1 MNSFLGDNALVK
13 IVKLTIETNL
23 LTSEYTLVDSAAIVL
38 TRILAAV
45 ALVSL
50 LMVVIYSV
58 SDLKITIGSGADTI
72 LI

>member
-1 MNSFLGDNALVK
+1 M
-13 IVKLTIETNL
+13 
-23 LTSEYTLVDSAAIVL
+23 
-38 TRILAAV
+38 RILAAV

-58 SDLKITIGSGADTI
+58 SDLQITIGSGADTI